1 MLKYIESKKAP
12 VITYE
17 ESSKLGGFGSA
28 ILEHINNKK
37 LNIENVT
44 LMGIEDQ
51 YVHQGTKNEILK
63 ELNLDI
69 ASIIK
74 LVRDLI

>member
-1 MLKYIESKKAP
+1 
-12 VITYE
+12 
-17 ESSKLGGFGSA
+17 
-28 ILEHINNKK
+28 
-37 LNIENVT
+37 
-44 LMGIEDQ
+44 MGIEDQ